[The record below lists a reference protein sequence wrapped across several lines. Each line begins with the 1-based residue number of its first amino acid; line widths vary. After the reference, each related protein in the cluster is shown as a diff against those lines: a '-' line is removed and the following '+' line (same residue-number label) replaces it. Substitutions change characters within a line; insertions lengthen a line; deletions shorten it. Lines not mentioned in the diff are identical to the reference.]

1 MQILLASAKIM
12 NASTNVNVPF
22 NSEPK
27 FLGQAE
33 RFALELSAWD
43 TNRLMKELK
52 CSQSIALEN
61 QQRYQSFWNKEKQ
74 LPAILAYFGQA
85 YKYLQAESFSQ
96 DDFSFAQSH
105 LFITSFLYGL
115 LRPLDS
121 IHPYRMEG
129 KVKLEAADGKNLF
142 AYWKPYLTDM
152 LIEAVKADDG
162 ILIHLA
168 TEEFEHL
175 FEWKRVCQEVKVI
188 QPLFYVEKG
197 DTIKVVSVHAKS
209 CRGAM
214 TRFIIQNRIEQPS
227 DILNFEL
234 DGFRYA
240 PNYGDELHPHFIKQS

>member
-12 NASTNVNVPF
+12 NASTTVDVPMK
-22 NSEPK
+22 NEPK
-27 FLGQAE
+27 FQGQAGQ
-33 RFALELSAWD
+33 FALELATWD
-43 TNRLMKELK
+43 TSRLMKELK
-52 CSQSIALEN
+52 CSQAIALEN
-61 QQRYQSFWNKEKQ
+61 QQRYQGFWNKEER

-85 YKYLQAESFSQ
+85 YKFLHAEDFSPE
-96 DDFSFAQSH
+96 DFSFAQAH

-129 KVKLEAADGKNLF
+129 KVKLEAAEGKNLF
-142 AYWKPYLTDM
+142 AYWKPRLTDM
-152 LIEAVKADDG
+152 LIDAVKADDG

-175 FEWKRVCQEVKVI
+175 FDWKRVCQEVKVI
-188 QPLFYVEKG
+188 QPLFYVDKG

-214 TRFIIQNRIEQPS
+214 TRFIIQNKMKQPS
-227 DILNFEL
+227 ELLGFEL
-234 DGFRYA
+234 DGFRYN
-240 PNYGDELHPHFIKQS
+240 PNYGDKLHPHFIKK

>member
-1 MQILLASAKIM
+1 MHILLASAKIM
-12 NASTNVNVPF
+12 NASTSVDVPKK
-22 NSEPK
+22 SQPK
-27 FLGQAE
+27 FLEQAG
-33 RFALELSAWD
+33 RFALDLSAWD
-43 TNRLMKELK
+43 TGRLMKELK
-52 CSQSIALEN
+52 CSQAIALEN
-61 QQRYQSFWNKEKQ
+61 QQRYLSFWNEEEQ

-85 YKYLQAESFSQ
+85 YKYLKAEDFSQ
-96 DDFSFAQSH
+96 EDFSFAQKH

-129 KVKLEAADGKNLF
+129 KVKLEAAGGQNLF
-142 AYWKPYLTDM
+142 AFWKPYLTNM
-152 LIEAVKADDG
+152 LIKAVKADDG

-175 FEWKRVCQEVKVI
+175 FDWKRVCQEVKVI
-188 QPLFYVEKG
+188 QPLFYVDKG

-214 TRFIIQNRIEQPS
+214 TRYIIQQQMTQPS

-234 DGFRYA
+234 EGFRYDSS
-240 PNYGDELHPHFIKQS
+240 YGDELHPHFIKK

>member
-1 MQILLASAKIM
+1 MQILLASAKNM
-12 NASTNVNVPF
+12 NASTPVGVPMK
-22 NSEPK
+22 SKPK
-27 FLGQAE
+27 FQEQAG
-33 RFALELSAWD
+33 RFALELSTWD
-43 TNRLMKELK
+43 TSCLMKELK
-52 CSQSIALEN
+52 CSRAIALEN
-61 QQRYQSFWNKEKQ
+61 QQRYQSFWNEEEQ

-85 YKYLQAESFSQ
+85 YKYLQANSFSQ
-96 DDFSFAQSH
+96 DDLTFAQRH

-115 LRPLDS
+115 LRPLDM

-129 KVKLEAADGKNLF
+129 KVKLDAAENKNLF

-175 FEWKRVCQEVKVI
+175 FDWKRVCQEVKVI
-188 QPLFYVEKG
+188 QPLFYVDKG

-214 TRFIIQNRIEQPS
+214 TRYIIQHQISQLS
-227 DILNFEL
+227 DILGFEL
-234 DGFRYA
+234 EGFRYDS
-240 PNYGDELHPHFIKQS
+240 NYGDELHPHFIKK